1 MMTLL
6 SSSLAFILTLGSP
19 TSVTPPTLDIGPVA
33 ASASPLTSDL
43 ADFLGTALVIFCRP
57 SSLNHGITMLDH
69 SFSRDGDFFS
79 LSARFRWFG
88 VFTKDPYISKIQIEV
103 HAGEKLRITSV
114 EYDDDCLTPCELCK
128 KLGDAKAFLNRKLA
142 ER

>member
-1 MMTLL
+1 METFSPSPPDFVGLV
-6 SSSLAFILTLGSP
+6 SSP
-19 TSVTPPTLDIGPVA
+19 
-33 ASASPLTSDL
+33 
-43 ADFLGTALVIFCRP
+43 
-57 SSLNHGITMLDH
+57 
-69 SFSRDGDFFS
+69 
-79 LSARFRWFG
+79 
-88 VFTKDPYISKIQIEV
+88 KDPYISKIQIEV